1 MIKHEERLL
10 QVHPDLA
17 NFIYDLCGKLE
28 PRHKDW
34 LIICGW
40 RPEADQHAAFLAGTS
55 TKDWPDGKHN
65 HMVEIIKN
73 VVVDGV
79 LQKVPEMIPLSLAVD
94 ISPHPYDRGKD
105 KGRLYIISGFA
116 MALAEEQGLK
126 IRCGADWNGN
136 LSTTDQ
142 KLHDLFHYELVLA

>member
-1 MIKHEERLL
+1 MIYHEERLL

-17 NFIYDLCGKLE
+17 NFIYDLFGKLE
-28 PRHKDW
+28 HRHKDW
-34 LIICGW
+34 LVICGW
-40 RPEADQHAAFLAGTS
+40 RNEADQHAAFLAGTS

-94 ISPHPYDRGKD
+94 IGPHPYDRGKD